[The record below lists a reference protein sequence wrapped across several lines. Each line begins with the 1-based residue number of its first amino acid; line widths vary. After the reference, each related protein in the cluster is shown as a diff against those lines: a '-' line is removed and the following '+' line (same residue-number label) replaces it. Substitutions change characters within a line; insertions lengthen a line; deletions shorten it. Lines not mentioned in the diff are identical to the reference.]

1 MFVPF
6 RAAFAALV
14 LFVVLVAPLQALD
27 LPRGVSAG
35 PSVEGITEYRLDN
48 GLRVLLFPDASKPT
62 VTVNITYLVGSRH
75 ENYGETGM
83 AHLLEHLLFKG
94 TPTHTDIPGEMKKR
108 GVGFN
113 ASTWLDRTNYFGS
126 FTADD
131 ETLRWMLELEAD
143 RMVNSFVARKDLDS
157 EMTVVRNEME
167 SGENNPARVLID
179 RVAATAH
186 LWHNYGNST
195 IGARADVE
203 NLPIERLQAF
213 YREHY
218 RPDNATLLV
227 AGRIEPALA
236 LSEIVAAFG
245 EIAKPSEPI
254 ELTYTREPT
263 QDGEREVTVRR
274 VGETA
279 YVALAYHGPA
289 AGHADFAALDVLL
302 SALGDTPTGRL
313 HKALVENRLATF
325 VAGFGFALAE
335 PGYMMFLAEVPKES
349 AVESL
354 RPKLIEL
361 IEGSAAAPFTE
372 QEVSDSKRRLLKD
385 VELTMNDANRLA
397 MSLSEAIAQGDW
409 RMFFLQRD
417 RIDAVS
423 AADVNNVA
431 QHYLKSSNRTFGQ
444 FIPTAEP
451 DRVEISEAPTVASL
465 VDGYVGRAAMAAG
478 EVFEPSP
485 ENIDARTE
493 WSTLGDGNIGDQD
506 NGDQVNGDQ
515 DNRNI
520 TQLVLLPKKT
530 RGNTVLLS
538 MNLRFGSADDVH
550 GKAQAA
556 EFAAAMLIRGSE
568 KYSREAIARRL
579 DELKAQLSISGDAQG
594 LSVGA
599 NSTREHLPELLALID
614 ELLKHSSF
622 PASEFEQLR
631 TQSITDVESSRT
643 EPTAIAG
650 LELNRYG
657 NSWPKGHPKYVES
670 FDEQLQS
677 LKTVTLD
684 EARQFS
690 ADFHGAGSGEI
701 TLIGDFDA
709 AAVRADLQARF
720 ADWTSTKPF
729 VRVAD
734 PYLDLA
740 AVSRSFETPDKA
752 NALILMAL
760 GLPMD
765 DSHPDYPALIAGNY
779 VFGGGSLK
787 SRLADRVRQKDGLS
801 YSVASQFSA
810 DSIDAAAGQVLY
822 AIAAPENIASVEAA
836 FRDELALLLKDGV
849 SAAELKDA
857 IDGMLKARQRSRGED
872 AALLAALGNNAY
884 LNRKMAWSAEL
895 DARLAALTPEV
906 VNAALRKHLNPGNYS
921 VFSAGDFA
929 SAKAKQ
935 AAAAKAGD

>member
-1 MFVPF
+1 MLASF
-6 RAAFAALV
+6 RAALAAFALYV
-14 LFVVLVAPLQALD
+14 LLAAPSAALD
-27 LPRGVSAG
+27 LPSGVTAG
-35 PSVEGITEYRLDN
+35 PSVEGISEYRLDN

-131 ETLRWMLELEAD
+131 QTLRWMLELEAD

-157 EMTVVRNEME
+157 EITVVRNEME

-179 RVAATAH
+179 RVTSTAH

-195 IGARADVE
+195 IGARSDIE
-203 NLPIERLQAF
+203 NLPIERLQNF
-213 YREHY
+213 YRTHY

-227 AGRIEPALA
+227 AGRIEPARA
-236 LSEIVAAFG
+236 LTEIVDTFG
-245 EIAKPSEPI
+245 KLAKPSVPI
-254 ELTYTREPT
+254 EITYTREPT

-289 AGHADFAALDVLL
+289 AGHPDFAALDVLL

-313 HKALVENRLATF
+313 HKALVKNKLATF

-349 AVESL
+349 AVDKL

-361 IEGSAAAPFTE
+361 IEASADAPFTE
-372 QEVSDSKRRLLKD
+372 LEVTDTKRRLLKD

-417 RIDAVS
+417 RIDAVG
-423 AADVNNVA
+423 AADLNRVA
-431 QHYLKSSNRTFGQ
+431 RHYLKPSNRTFGQ

-451 DRVEISEAPTVASL
+451 DRAEITEAPSVASL
-465 VDGYVGRAAMAAG
+465 VDGYVGRAAIAAG

-493 WSTLGDGNIGDQD
+493 WTVLLDESTANEGTADESNS
-506 NGDQVNGDQ
+506 NAT
-515 DNRNI
+515 R
-520 TQLVLLPKKT
+520 LVLLPKKT
-530 RGNTVLLS
+530 RGNTVLLA
-538 MNLRFGSADDVH
+538 MNLRFGSAEDVQ

-556 EFAAAMLIRGSE
+556 EFAAAMLTRGSK

-579 DELKAQLSISGDAQG
+579 DELKAQLSISGNAQG
-594 LSVGA
+594 LAVSA
-599 NSTREHLPELLALID
+599 NTTREHLPELLALIE
-614 ELLKHSSF
+614 ELLKHSTF

-631 TQSITDVESSRT
+631 TQAITDVASSRT

-650 LELNRYG
+650 LELDRYG
-657 NSWPKGHPKYVES
+657 NTWPKGHPKYVES
-670 FDEQLQS
+670 FDEQVES
-677 LKTVTLD
+677 LTAVTLE

-690 ADFHGAGSGEI
+690 ADFHAARSGEI

-709 AAVRADLQARF
+709 PAIKTDLRSRF
-720 ADWTSTKPF
+720 ADWTATKPF

-734 PYLDLA
+734 PYRELA
-740 AVSRSFETPDKA
+740 AVSRRFETPDKA
-752 NALILMAL
+752 NALILMAT

-765 DSHPDYPALIAGNY
+765 DSHPDYPALVAANY

-810 DSIDAAAGQVLY
+810 DSLDAAAGQVMY
-822 AIAAPENIASVEAA
+822 AIAAPENIRRVEAA
-836 FRDELALLLKDGV
+836 FREELALLLKDGV

-857 IDGMLKARQRSRGED
+857 IDGMLKARERSRGED
-872 AALLAALGNNAY
+872 ASLLATLGSNAY

-895 DARLAALTPEV
+895 EARLAALTPAV
-906 VNAALRKHLNPGNYS
+906 VNAALRKHFNPDNYS

-929 SAKAKQ
+929 GAEAKQ
-935 AAAAKAGD
+935 PAGEKALN

>member
-1 MFVPF
+1 MLASF
-6 RAAFAALV
+6 RAALAAFALFAL
-14 LFVVLVAPLQALD
+14 LSTPSSALD
-27 LPRGVSAG
+27 LPSGVTAG

-94 TPTHTDIPGEMKKR
+94 TPTHSDIPGEMKKR

-167 SGENNPARVLID
+167 SGENNPVRVLID
-179 RVAATAH
+179 RVTSTAH

-195 IGARADVE
+195 IGARADIE

-213 YREHY
+213 YRAHY

-227 AGRIEPALA
+227 AGRIEPARA
-236 LSEIVAAFG
+236 LTEIVATFG
-245 EIAKPSEPI
+245 KIAKPSVPMEV
-254 ELTYTREPT
+254 TYTREPT

-279 YVALAYHGPA
+279 YAALAYHGPA
-289 AGHADFAALDVLL
+289 AAHADFAALDVLL

-313 HKALVENRLATF
+313 HKALVENKLATF

-349 AVESL
+349 SVDGL
-354 RPKLIEL
+354 RPRLIKLIE
-361 IEGSAAAPFTE
+361 ANVDAPFTE
-372 QEVSDSKRRLLKD
+372 EEVTDTKRRLLKD
-385 VELTMNDANRLA
+385 IELTMNDANRLA

-417 RIDAVS
+417 RIEAVS
-423 AADVNNVA
+423 AADVNRVA
-431 QHYLKSSNRTFGQ
+431 QHYLKPSNRTFGQ
-444 FIPTAEP
+444 FIPTAAP
-451 DRVEISEAPTVASL
+451 DRTEISEAPAVASL
-465 VDGYVGRAAMAAG
+465 VEGYVGRAAMAAG

-485 ENIDARTE
+485 ANIDARTE
-493 WSTLGDGNIGDQD
+493 WTTLGDAGNE
-506 NGDQVNGDQ
+506 
-515 DNRNI
+515 
-520 TQLVLLPKKT
+520 TKLVLLPKKT
-530 RGNTVLLS
+530 RGNTVLLA
-538 MNLRFGSADDVH
+538 MNLRFGGAEDVQ
-550 GKAQAA
+550 GQSRAA
-556 EFAAAMLIRGSE
+556 EFAAAMLTRGSE
-568 KYSREAIARRL
+568 KYSREAISRRL
-579 DELKAQLSISGDAQG
+579 DELKAQLSISGSTQG
-594 LSVGA
+594 LSVSA
-599 NSTREHLPELLALID
+599 NTTREHLPELLALIE
-614 ELLKHSSF
+614 ELLKHSTF

-631 TQSITDVESSRT
+631 TQAITDVESSRT

-650 LELNRYG
+650 LELDRYG
-657 NSWPKGHPKYVES
+657 NTWPKGHPKYVES
-670 FDEQLQS
+670 FDEQLES
-677 LKTVTLD
+677 LTSVTL
-684 EARQFS
+684 EQARQFS
-690 ADFHGAGSGEI
+690 ADFHAARSGEI

-709 AAVRADLQARF
+709 AAIKSDLRARF
-720 ADWTSTKPF
+720 GDWTATKPF
-729 VRVAD
+729 VRIAD
-734 PYLDLA
+734 PYRELA
-740 AVSRSFETPDKA
+740 AVSRRFETPDKA
-752 NALILMAL
+752 NALLLMAV
-760 GLPMD
+760 GLPMA

-810 DSIDAAAGQVLY
+810 DAIDAAGGHLMY
-822 AIAAPENIASVEAA
+822 AIAAPENMVRVEAA
-836 FRDELALLLKDGV
+836 FREELALLLKEGV
-849 SAAELKDA
+849 SAVELKDA
-857 IDGMLKARQRSRGED
+857 IDGLLKARERSRGED
-872 AALLAALGNNAY
+872 ASLLASLSNNAY
-884 LNRKMAWSAEL
+884 LNRTMAWSADLE
-895 DARLAALTPEV
+895 ARLAALTPEV
-906 VNAALRKHLNPGNYS
+906 VNAALRKHLNPENYS

-929 SAKAKQ
+929 GVAAKQ
-935 AAAAKAGD
+935 AAVEKAGETAAD